1 MATLKTLL
9 YTSKVLSNGE
19 SPIMIRL
26 TIDRKSSY
34 ISIGHTCKPEH
45 WNFEKDE
52 PNKKHPNKKELDIL
66 ILHKIQEAK
75 KLLLSLESE
84 DIPVTLD
91 SFKKRFTATNKNY
104 SFDEYIDIRVKDLIK
119 EGRVSYA
126 NSYKDL
132 KRILFKF
139 HSKALYFNEVNQ
151 AFLSKFEKYM
161 NENNLKPNTQGV
173 YFRNFRAI
181 YNHAVENDYF
191 ITKSENPFK
200 KFKVSQFKE
209 KTQKRV
215 LKKEDIEKIINTQ
228 IPEGTRLYS
237 SKCIF
242 LFSYY
247 CWGINFQ
254 DIALLQWTDIKDNVL
269 TYSRSKTSDP
279 LIFKL
284 IPPAIAIID
293 YFKPFTRSK
302 FVFPIL
308 NEKTHK
314 TPLSIDNRLNSYIGQ
329 VNKDLKEI
337 AQLAD
342 LEVKL
347 TTYVARHT
355 FATVLKR
362 SGVSTS
368 MISAMMGHETEKI
381 TQTYLDS
388 FENDDLYQVSLNLL

>member
-1 MATLKTLL
+1 MATLKVLL
-9 YTSKVLSNGE
+9 FTSKVLSNGE

-34 ISIGHTCKPEH
+34 ISIGHTCNPEY
-45 WNFEKDE
+45 WNFDKDE

-66 ILHKIQEAK
+66 VLHKIQEAK
-75 KLLLSLESE
+75 KLLLSLESD
-84 DIPVTLD
+84 DIAVTLD
-91 SFKKRFTATNKNY
+91 SFKKRFIATNKNY
-104 SFDEYIDIRVKDLIK
+104 SFNEYISLRIEDLIK

-132 KRILFKF
+132 RRILSKF
-139 HSKALYFNEVNQ
+139 HVKALYFNEVNH
-151 AFLSKFEKYM
+151 AFLSNFEKYM
-161 NENNLKPNTQGV
+161 NESGLKPNTQGV

-181 YNHAVENDYF
+181 YNHAVTNDYY
-191 ITKSENPFK
+191 ITKSENPFQ

-209 KTQKRV
+209 KTQKRA
-215 LKKEDIEKIINTQ
+215 LKKEDIEKIIATQ
-228 IPEGTRLYS
+228 VPEGTMLYN
-237 SKCIF
+237 SKFIF

-254 DIALLQWTDIKDNVL
+254 DIALLQWSDVKDDVL

-279 LIFKL
+279 LIFRL
-284 IPPAIAIID
+284 IPPAIAIIQ
-293 YFKPFTRSK
+293 YFKPFSRSK

-308 NEKTHK
+308 NEKIHV
-314 TPLSIDNRLNSYIGQ
+314 TPLSIDNRLNRYIGQ

-337 AQLAD
+337 AKLACLD
-342 LEVKL
+342 VKL

-368 MISAMMGHETEKI
+368 MISSMMGHETEKV

-388 FENDDLYQVSLNLL
+388 FESDDLYQVSLNLL